1 MIKIDRIA
9 HVVIKVRDMEKSLD
23 FYTRVLGL
31 KVMGEIPPV
40 VKFLSTGRDHH
51 ELGIAEVGA
60 DAVPVGPFHQLGME
74 HFSFRLANDDDLRE
88 AYDTLLRENVKIA
101 YTVNHGVTK
110 SVYFY
115 DPDGNQLEVYSD
127 NSPEEVATF
136 ENPYGG
142 MEKLDFAQDQP
153 SLMDS
158 IIEAQQAM
166 AAAAAAPK
174 A

>member
-1 MIKIDRIA
+1 MIKIERVA
-9 HVVIKVRDMEKSLD
+9 HVVIKVRSLEKSLD

-31 KVMGEIPPV
+31 KVMGKIPPAV
-40 VKFLSTGRDHH
+40 VFLSTGRDHH
-51 ELGIAEVGA
+51 ELGIAELGSEA
-60 DAVPVGPFHQLGME
+60 PDGKFYQIGME
-74 HFSFRLANDDDLRE
+74 HFAFKLRNEEDLRE
-88 AYDTLLRENVKIA
+88 AYDTLLREDVEIA

-115 DPDGNQLEVYSD
+115 DPDGNELEVYAD
-127 NSPEEVATF
+127 NSPEEVASF

-142 MEKLDFAQDQP
+142 MEKLSFATDKP

-158 IIEAQQAM
+158 LIEAQQSM
-166 AAAAAAPK
+166 ASAAAPE

>member
-9 HVVIKVRDMEKSLD
+9 HVVIKVRNMEKSLD

-60 DAVPVGPFHQLGME
+60 DAPAGSFFQVGME
-74 HFSFRLANDDDLRE
+74 HFSFRLSNDDDLRE

-136 ENPYGG
+136 ENPSGG

-153 SLMDS
+153 SLLDS
-158 IIEAQQAM
+158 IVEAQQEM
-166 AAAAAAPK
+166 AAAAAPK

>member
-1 MIKIDRIA
+1 MIKIERVA
-9 HVVIKVRDMEKSLD
+9 HVVIKVRDLEKSLD

-31 KVMGEIPPV
+31 KEMGRIDPAV
-40 VKFLSTGRDHH
+40 IFLSTGRDHH
-51 ELGIAEVGA
+51 ELGIAQVGGEA
-60 DAVPVGPFHQLGME
+60 PGSTFFQVGME
-74 HFSFRLANDDDLRE
+74 HFAFKLRNDDDLRE
-88 AYDTLLRENVKIA
+88 AYDTLVGEGVEIA

-110 SVYFY
+110 SVYFL
-115 DPDGNQLEVYSD
+115 DPDGNELEVYSD

-142 MEKLDFAQDQP
+142 IEKLDFATDQP

-158 IIEAQQAM
+158 IIKAQQEM
-166 AAAAAAPK
+166 AAAQAP